1 MIDKFSCGFI
11 NSVYDFNDY
20 TLNELICKLAQKMD
34 EVITQSNES
43 FNYLDWLK
51 GQGLSDEVIKIM
63 MEWKEDGTLEN
74 IINENIFN
82 GLNTKID
89 NFKTEV
95 NTEID
100 NFQTDVNN
108 KVDTFKN
115 EVNNNFDTMETEFNN
130 KVNESIS
137 NIETTKQELN
147 NKFNEQQTKL
157 NNIIKKIDK
166 FSEIHYINTNADELS
181 ILIKCMNGETVLIDC
196 GETFSANKIKER
208 LDNLKVTEINHF
220 IVTHFHSDHAG
231 SYETI
236 LNNYTIDNVYYKP
249 ITWTM
254 SQKEIGWLTPN
265 IYNGFVSKVEQLG
278 IQSHVLNQDMTITIN
293 EYEKI
298 KLMNTS
304 PYPYTDKSAVTNY
317 DVYDYNYES
326 LMCYYTNG
334 TTKVLFQAD
343 CPSKVAYSNY
353 GTNINNVDHLQITHH
368 GGGDV
373 LKKEW
378 TQSIRPKTGFYTNKK
393 FNTVEHY
400 KAYTMTKLYSY
411 DYTTTNSG
419 CILVTPGSLTPTVSM
434 LEQTL
439 GNRFIEIEK
448 DLWVYVDS
456 SGNLVENGFV
466 ENDGKKYIM
475 KDWYLALPSADGWY
489 YGIPE
494 QAYALNNGGSIKCN
508 QWVKTNNYN
517 YYVDD
522 RGVFIK
528 NGYYRVGTTLVNFD
542 ENGHATNLE

>member
-1 MIDKFSCGFI
+1 MIDKFSRGFI
-11 NSVYDFNDY
+11 NSVYDFNDF

-51 GQGLSDEVIKIM
+51 GEGLSDEVIKIM
-63 MEWKEDGTLEN
+63 LEWKENGTLETL
-74 IINENIFN
+74 INENIFN

-89 NFKTEV
+89 NF
-95 NTEID
+95 
-100 NFQTDVNN
+100 QSDVNN

-130 KVNESIS
+130 RVNESIS

-278 IQSHVLNQDMTITIN
+278 IEKHVLNQDTTITIN

-304 PYPYTDKSAVTNY
+304 PYPYSDKSAVTNY
-317 DVYDYNYES
+317 NVYDYNYES

-334 TTKVLFQAD
+334 TTKVLFQGD
-343 CPSKVAYSNY
+343 CPSKVAYDNY
-353 GTNINNVDHLQITHH
+353 GSNIKNLDHLQITHH

-378 TQSIRPKTGFYTNKK
+378 TQSIRAKTGFYTNNT

-411 DYTTTNSG
+411 DYNTTNSG
-419 CILVTPGSLTPTVSM
+419 CILVTSGSLTPTVSM
-434 LEQTL
+434 IEQTL
-439 GNRFIEIEK
+439 GDRFINIEGN
-448 DLWVYVDS
+448 LWVYVNS
-456 SGNLVENGFV
+456 AGNLVENGIV
-466 ENDGKKYIM
+466 ENNGKKYIM
-475 KDWYLALPSADGWY
+475 KDWYMALPSADGWY
-489 YGIPE
+489 YGIE
-494 QAYALNNGGSIKCN
+494 SQAYALNNGGSIKCN
-508 QWVKTNNYN
+508 QWVTTNGNN
-517 YYVDD
+517 YYVNDQ
-522 RGVFIK
+522 GIFIK
-528 NGYYRVGTTLVNFD
+528 NGIYRVGTTNITFD

>member
-1 MIDKFSCGFI
+1 MIDKLSHGFI
-11 NSVYDFNDY
+11 NSVYHFNDY

-34 EVITQSNES
+34 EVITQANES

-63 MEWKEDGTLEN
+63 LEWKEDGTLETL
-74 IINENIFN
+74 INENIFN
-82 GLNTKID
+82 GLNTK
-89 NFKTEV
+89 
-95 NTEID
+95 ID

-130 KVNESIS
+130 RVNESIS

-147 NKFNEQQTKL
+147 DKFNKQQTKL
-157 NNIIKKIDK
+157 ENIVKKIDK

-236 LNNYTIDNVYYKP
+236 LNNYTVNNVYYKP

-265 IYNGFVSKVEQLG
+265 IYNGFVAKVEQLG
-278 IQSHVLNQDMTITIN
+278 IQKHVLNQDMTITIN

-304 PYPYTDKSAVTNY
+304 PYPYTDKSATTNY

-334 TTKVLFQAD
+334 TTKVLFQSD
-343 CPSKVAYSNY
+343 CPSKVAYENY
-353 GTNINNVDHLQITHH
+353 GTNIKSVDHLQITHH

-378 TQSIRPKTGFYTNKK
+378 TQSIRAKTGFYTNNT

-411 DYTTTNSG
+411 DFNTTNSG
-419 CILVTPGSLTPTVSM
+419 CILVTSGSLTPTVSM
-434 LEQTL
+434 IEQTL
-439 GNRFIEIEK
+439 GDRFINIEGN
-448 DLWVYVDS
+448 LWVYVNS
-456 SGNLVENGFV
+456 AGNLVENGIV
-466 ENDGKKYIM
+466 ENNGKKYIM
-475 KDWYLALPSADGWY
+475 KDWYMALPSADGWY
-489 YGIPE
+489 YGIE
-494 QAYALNNGGSIKCN
+494 SQAYALNNGGSIKCN
-508 QWVKTNNYN
+508 QWVTTNGNN
-517 YYVDD
+517 YYVNDQ
-522 RGVFIK
+522 GIFIK
-528 NGYYRVGTTLVNFD
+528 NGIYRVGTTNITFD

>member
-11 NSVYDFNDY
+11 NSVYDFNDF

-51 GQGLSDEVIKIM
+51 GQGLSDEVINTLQA
-63 MEWKEDGTLEN
+63 WKDDGTLEN

-82 GLNTKID
+82 NLNTKID
-89 NFKTEV
+89 NF
-95 NTEID
+95 
-100 NFQTDVNN
+100 QADVNN

-130 KVNESIS
+130 RVNESIS

-147 NKFNEQQTKL
+147 DKFNKQQTKL
-157 NNIIKKIDK
+157 ENIVKKIDK

-220 IVTHFHSDHAG
+220 IITHFHSDHAG

-236 LNNYTIDNVYYKP
+236 FNNYTVNNVYYKP

-278 IQSHVLNQDMTITIN
+278 IQKHVLNQDMTININ

-304 PYPYTDKSAVTNY
+304 SYPYTDKSATTNY

-334 TTKVLFQAD
+334 TTKVLFQGD

-353 GTNINNVDHLQITHH
+353 GTNIKNIDHLQITHH

-378 TQSIRPKTGFYTNKK
+378 TQSIRAKTGFYTNNT

-411 DYTTTNSG
+411 DYNTTNSG
-419 CILVTPGSLTPTVSM
+419 CILVTSGSLTPTVSM
-434 LEQTL
+434 IEQTL
-439 GNRFIEIEK
+439 GDRFINMEG
-448 DLWVYVDS
+448 DLWVYVNS
-456 SGNLVENGFV
+456 AGNLVENGIV
-466 ENDGKKYIM
+466 ENNGKKYII
-475 KDWYLALPSADGWY
+475 KNWYMALPSSDGWY
-489 YGIPE
+489 YGIE
-494 QAYALNNGGSIKCN
+494 AQAYALNNGGSIKCN

-517 YYVDD
+517 YYVNDQ
-522 RGVFIK
+522 GIFIK
-528 NGYYRVGTTLVNFD
+528 NGIYKVGTTDVTFD
-542 ENGHATNLE
+542 ENGHANI

>member
-1 MIDKFSCGFI
+1 MIDKFSRGFI
-11 NSVYDFNDY
+11 NTVYDFNDF
-20 TLNELICKLAQKMD
+20 TINELLCKLAQKMD

-51 GQGLSDEVIKIM
+51 GQGLSDEVIKILS
-63 MEWKEDGTLEN
+63 EWKEDGTLETL
-74 IINENIFN
+74 INQNIFN

-100 NFQTDVNN
+100 
-108 KVDTFKN
+108 TFKN

-130 KVNESIS
+130 RVNESIS

-147 NKFNEQQTKL
+147 DKFNKQQTKL
-157 NNIIKKIDK
+157 ENIVKKIDK

-220 IVTHFHSDHAG
+220 IITHFHSDHAG

-236 LNNYTIDNVYYKP
+236 FNNYTVDNVYYKP

-265 IYNGFVSKVEQLG
+265 IYNGFVAKVEQLG
-278 IQSHVLNQDMTITIN
+278 IQKHVLNQDTTITIN

-304 PYPYTDKSAVTNY
+304 PYPYSDKSATTNY
-317 DVYDYNYES
+317 NVYDYNYES

-334 TTKVLFQAD
+334 TTKVLFQGD
-343 CPSKVAYSNY
+343 CPSKVAYDNY
-353 GTNINNVDHLQITHH
+353 GTNIKSLDHLQITHH

-378 TQSIRPKTGFYTNKK
+378 TQSIRPKTGFYTNNT

-411 DYTTTNSG
+411 DYNTTNSG
-419 CILVTPGSLTPTVSM
+419 CILVTSGSLTPTVSM
-434 LEQTL
+434 IEQTL
-439 GNRFIEIEK
+439 GDRFINMEGN
-448 DLWVYVDS
+448 LWVYVNS
-456 SGNLVENGFV
+456 AGNLVENGIV
-466 ENDGKKYIM
+466 ENNGKKYIM
-475 KDWYLALPSADGWY
+475 KDWYMALPSADGWY
-489 YGIPE
+489 YGIE
-494 QAYALNNGGSIKCN
+494 SQAYALNNGGSIKCN
-508 QWVKTNNYN
+508 QWVTTSGNN
-517 YYVDD
+517 YYVNDQ
-522 RGVFIK
+522 GIFIK

>member
-1 MIDKFSCGFI
+1 MIDKFSHGFI

-51 GQGLSDEVIKIM
+51 GQGLSDEVIKILS
-63 MEWKEDGTLEN
+63 EWKEDGTLETL
-74 IINENIFN
+74 INENIFN
-82 GLNTKID
+82 GLNTK
-89 NFKTEV
+89 
-95 NTEID
+95 ID

-157 NNIIKKIDK
+157 ENIVKKIDK

-278 IQSHVLNQDMTITIN
+278 IQSHVLNQDMTININ

-304 PYPYTDKSAVTNY
+304 PYPYSDKSATTNY
-317 DVYDYNYES
+317 NVYDYNYES

-334 TTKVLFQAD
+334 TTKVLFQGD
-343 CPSKVAYSNY
+343 CPSKVAYENY
-353 GTNINNVDHLQITHH
+353 GSNIKNLDHLQITHH

-378 TQSIRPKTGFYTNKK
+378 TQSIRAKTGFYTNTK

-411 DYTTTNSG
+411 DYNTTNSG
-419 CILVTPGSLTPTVSM
+419 CILVTSGSLTPTVSM
-434 LEQTL
+434 IEQTL
-439 GNRFIEIEK
+439 GNRFIEMET

-456 SGNLVENGFV
+456 AGNLVENGIV
-466 ENDGKKYIM
+466 ENNGKKYIM
-475 KDWYLALPSADGWY
+475 KDYYLALPSADGWY
-489 YGIPE
+489 YGIENQP
-494 QAYALNNGGSIKCN
+494 YALNNGGSIKCN

-517 YYVDD
+517 YYVNDQ
-522 RGVFIK
+522 GLFIT
-528 NGYYRVGTTLVNFD
+528 NGLYRVGTTLVSFD

>member
-1 MIDKFSCGFI
+1 MIDKFSHGFI

-20 TLNELICKLAQKMD
+20 TLNELLCKLAQKMD

-51 GQGLSDEVIKIM
+51 GQGLSDTVINTLLA
-63 MEWKEDGTLEN
+63 WKDDGTLDT
-74 IINENIFN
+74 IINSNVFN
-82 GLNTKID
+82 ELNTK
-89 NFKTEV
+89 
-95 NTEID
+95 ID

-130 KVNESIS
+130 RVNESIS

-147 NKFNEQQTKL
+147 DKFNKQQTKL
-157 NNIIKKIDK
+157 ENIVKKIDK

-196 GETFSANKIKER
+196 GETFSANKIKNR

-220 IVTHFHSDHAG
+220 IITHFHSDHAG

-236 LNNYTIDNVYYKP
+236 FNNYTVNNVYYKP

-265 IYNGFVSKVEQLG
+265 IYNGFVAKVEQVG
-278 IQSHVLNQDMTITIN
+278 VQSHVLNQDMTITIN

-304 PYPYTDKSAVTNY
+304 PYPYTDKSATTDY
-317 DVYDYNYES
+317 SVYDYNYEC

-334 TTKVLFQAD
+334 TTKVLFQGD
-343 CPSKVAYSNY
+343 CPSKVAYENY
-353 GTNINNVDHLQITHH
+353 GSNIKSLDHLQITHH

-378 TQSIRPKTGFYTNKK
+378 TQSIRAKTGFYTNNT

-400 KAYTMTKLYSY
+400 KAYTLTKLYSY
-411 DYTTTNSG
+411 DFNTTNSG
-419 CILVTPGSLTPTVSM
+419 CILVTSGSLTPTVSM
-434 LEQTL
+434 IEQTL
-439 GNRFIEIEK
+439 GDRFINMEGN
-448 DLWVYVDS
+448 LWVYVNS
-456 SGNLVENGFV
+456 AGNLVENGIV
-466 ENDGKKYIM
+466 ENNGKKYII
-475 KDWYLALPSADGWY
+475 KDWYMALPSADGWY
-489 YGIPE
+489 YGIE
-494 QAYALNNGGSIKCN
+494 NQAYALNNGGSIKCN
-508 QWVKTNNYN
+508 QWVTTNGNN
-517 YYVDD
+517 YYVNDQ
-522 RGVFIK
+522 GIFIK
-528 NGYYRVGTTLVNFD
+528 NGIYRVGTTNITFD

>member
-1 MIDKFSCGFI
+1 MIDKFSHGFI
-11 NSVYDFNDY
+11 NSVYDFNDF
-20 TLNELICKLAQKMD
+20 TLNELLCKLAQKMD
-34 EVITQSNES
+34 EVITQANES

-63 MEWKEDGTLEN
+63 LEWKEDGTLETL
-74 IINENIFN
+74 INENIFN
-82 GLNTKID
+82 GLNTK
-89 NFKTEV
+89 
-95 NTEID
+95 ID

-130 KVNESIS
+130 RVNESIS

-147 NKFNEQQTKL
+147 DKFNKQQTKL
-157 NNIIKKIDK
+157 ENIVKKIDK

-196 GETFSANKIKER
+196 GETFSANKIKNR

-220 IVTHFHSDHAG
+220 IITHFHSDHAG

-236 LNNYTIDNVYYKP
+236 FNNYTVDNVYYKP

-278 IQSHVLNQDMTITIN
+278 IQSHVLNQDMTININ

-304 PYPYTDKSAVTNY
+304 PYPYSDKSATTNY
-317 DVYDYNYES
+317 NVYDYNYES

-334 TTKVLFQAD
+334 TTKVLFQGD
-343 CPSKVAYSNY
+343 CPSKVAYENY
-353 GTNINNVDHLQITHH
+353 GNNIKNLDHLQITHH

-378 TQSIRPKTGFYTNKK
+378 TQSIRAKTGFYTNNT

-411 DYTTTNSG
+411 DYNTTNSG
-419 CILVTPGSLTPTVSM
+419 CILVTSGSLTPTVSM
-434 LEQTL
+434 IEQTL
-439 GNRFIEIEK
+439 GDRFINMEGN
-448 DLWVYVDS
+448 LWVYVNS
-456 SGNLVENGFV
+456 AGNLVENGIV
-466 ENDGKKYIM
+466 ENNGKKYII
-475 KDWYLALPSADGWY
+475 KDWYMALPSADGWY
-489 YGIPE
+489 YGIE
-494 QAYALNNGGSIKCN
+494 NQAYALNNGGSIKCN
-508 QWVKTNNYN
+508 QWVTTNGNN
-517 YYVDD
+517 YYVNDQ
-522 RGVFIK
+522 GIFIK

-542 ENGHATNLE
+542 ENGYATNLE

>member
-1 MIDKFSCGFI
+1 MIDKIPCGFI
-11 NSVYDFNDY
+11 NSVYNFNDY

-63 MEWKEDGTLEN
+63 LEWKENGTLETL
-74 IINENIFN
+74 INENIFN
-82 GLNTKID
+82 NLNTKID
-89 NFKTEV
+89 NF
-95 NTEID
+95 
-100 NFQTDVNN
+100 QADVNN

-115 EVNNNFDTMETEFNN
+115 EVNNNFDTMEAEFNN

-147 NKFNEQQTKL
+147 DKFNKQQTKL
-157 NNIIKKIDK
+157 ENIVKKIDK

-220 IVTHFHSDHAG
+220 IITHFHSDHAG

-236 LNNYTIDNVYYKP
+236 FNNYTVNNVYYKP
-249 ITWTM
+249 ITWSM

-265 IYNGFVSKVEQLG
+265 IYNGFVAKVEQLG
-278 IQSHVLNQDMTITIN
+278 IQKHVLNQDTTITIN

-298 KLMNTS
+298 KLMNAS
-304 PYPYTDKSAVTNY
+304 PYPYSDKSETTNY
-317 DVYDYNYES
+317 NVYDYNYES

-334 TTKVLFQAD
+334 TTKVLFQGD
-343 CPSKVAYSNY
+343 CPSKVAYDNY
-353 GTNINNVDHLQITHH
+353 GSNIKNLDHLQITHH

-378 TQSIRPKTGFYTNKK
+378 TQSIRAKTGFYTNNT

-411 DYTTTNSG
+411 DYNTTNSG
-419 CILVTPGSLTPTVSM
+419 CILVTSGSLTPTVSM
-434 LEQTL
+434 IEQTL
-439 GNRFIEIEK
+439 GDRFINMEGN
-448 DLWVYVDS
+448 LWV
-456 SGNLVENGFV
+456 
-466 ENDGKKYIM
+466 
-475 KDWYLALPSADGWY
+475 
-489 YGIPE
+489 
-494 QAYALNNGGSIKCN
+494 
-508 QWVKTNNYN
+508 
-517 YYVDD
+517 
-522 RGVFIK
+522 
-528 NGYYRVGTTLVNFD
+528 
-542 ENGHATNLE
+542 

>member
-1 MIDKFSCGFI
+1 MIDKFSRGFI
-11 NSVYDFNDY
+11 NTVYDFNDF

-63 MEWKEDGTLEN
+63 LEWKEDGTLETL
-74 IINENIFN
+74 INQNIFN
-82 GLNTKID
+82 GLNTK
-89 NFKTEV
+89 
-95 NTEID
+95 ID

-115 EVNNNFDTMETEFNN
+115 EVNNNFDTMEAEFNN
-130 KVNESIS
+130 RVNESIS

-147 NKFNEQQTKL
+147 DKFNKQQTKL
-157 NNIIKKIDK
+157 ENIVKKIDK

-196 GETFSANKIKER
+196 GETFSANRIKER

-220 IVTHFHSDHAG
+220 IITHFHSDHAG

-236 LNNYTIDNVYYKP
+236 FNNYTVDNVYYKP
-249 ITWTM
+249 ITWSM

-278 IQSHVLNQDMTITIN
+278 IQKHVLNQDTTITIN

-304 PYPYTDKSAVTNY
+304 PYPYSDKSATTNY
-317 DVYDYNYES
+317 NVYDYNYES

-334 TTKVLFQAD
+334 TTKVLFQGD
-343 CPSKVAYSNY
+343 CPSQVAYENY
-353 GTNINNVDHLQITHH
+353 GSNIKSLDHLQITHH

-378 TQSIRPKTGFYTNKK
+378 TQSIRAKTGFYTNNT

-411 DYTTTNSG
+411 DYNTTNSG
-419 CILVTPGSLTPTVSM
+419 CILVTSGSLTPTVSM
-434 LEQTL
+434 IEQTL
-439 GNRFIEIEK
+439 GDRFINMEGN
-448 DLWVYVDS
+448 LWVYVNS
-456 SGNLVENGFV
+456 AGNLVENGIV
-466 ENDGKKYIM
+466 ENNGKKYII
-475 KDWYLALPSADGWY
+475 KNWYMALPSADGWY
-489 YGIPE
+489 YGIE
-494 QAYALNNGGSIKCN
+494 TQAYALNNGGSIKCN
-508 QWVKTNNYN
+508 QWVTTNGNN
-517 YYVDD
+517 YYVNDQ
-522 RGVFIK
+522 GIFIK

>member
-1 MIDKFSCGFI
+1 MIDKLPCGFI
-11 NSVYDFNDY
+11 NSVYGFNDY

-43 FNYLDWLK
+43 FSYLDWLK
-51 GQGLSDEVIKIM
+51 EQGLSDEVIKIM
-63 MEWKEDGTLEN
+63 LEWKEDGTLETL
-74 IINENIFN
+74 INQNIFN

-89 NFKTEV
+89 NFQNE
-95 NTEID
+95 
-100 NFQTDVNN
+100 VNN
-108 KVDTFKN
+108 KVDSFKN

-130 KVNESIS
+130 RVNESIS

-236 LNNYTIDNVYYKP
+236 FNNYTVDNVYYKP
-249 ITWTM
+249 ITWSM

-265 IYNGFVSKVEQLG
+265 IYNGFVAKVEQLG
-278 IQSHVLNQDMTITIN
+278 IQKHVLNQDTTITIN

-304 PYPYTDKSAVTNY
+304 PYPYSDKSATTNY
-317 DVYDYNYES
+317 NVYDYNYES

-334 TTKVLFQAD
+334 TTKVLFQGD
-343 CPSKVAYSNY
+343 CPSKVAYDNY
-353 GTNINNVDHLQITHH
+353 GSNIKNLDHLQITHH

-378 TQSIRPKTGFYTNKK
+378 TQSIRAKTGFYTNNT

-400 KAYTMTKLYSY
+400 KAYTITKLYSY
-411 DYTTTNSG
+411 DFNTSNSG
-419 CILVTPGSLTPTVSM
+419 CILVTPGSLTPTVTM
-434 LEQTL
+434 IEQTL
-439 GNRFIEIEK
+439 GDRFINMEGN
-448 DLWVYVDS
+448 LWVYVNS
-456 SGNLVENGFV
+456 AGNLVENGII
-466 ENDGKKYIM
+466 ENNGKKYII
-475 KDWYLALPSADGWY
+475 KDYYMALPSADGWY
-489 YGIPE
+489 YGIE
-494 QAYALNNGGSIKCN
+494 NQAYALNNGGSIKCN
-508 QWVKTNNYN
+508 QWVTTSGNN
-517 YYVDD
+517 YYVNDQ
-522 RGVFIK
+522 GIFIK
-528 NGYYRVGTTLVNFD
+528 NGIYRVGTTNITFD

>member
-11 NSVYDFNDY
+11 NSVYDFNDF

-51 GQGLSDEVIKIM
+51 GEGLSDEVIKIM
-63 MEWKEDGTLEN
+63 LEWKENGTLETL
-74 IINENIFN
+74 INENIFN
-82 GLNTKID
+82 ELNTK
-89 NFKTEV
+89 
-95 NTEID
+95 ID

-130 KVNESIS
+130 RVNESIS

-278 IQSHVLNQDMTITIN
+278 IEKHVLNQDTTITIN

-304 PYPYTDKSAVTNY
+304 PYPYSDKSAVTNY
-317 DVYDYNYES
+317 NVYDYNYES

-334 TTKVLFQAD
+334 TTKVLFQGD
-343 CPSKVAYSNY
+343 CPSKVAYDNY
-353 GTNINNVDHLQITHH
+353 GSNIKSLDHLQITHH

-378 TQSIRPKTGFYTNKK
+378 TQSIRAKTGFYTNNT

-411 DYTTTNSG
+411 DYNTTNSG
-419 CILVTPGSLTPTVSM
+419 CILVTSGSLTPTVSM
-434 LEQTL
+434 IEQTL
-439 GNRFIEIEK
+439 GDRFINMEGN
-448 DLWVYVDS
+448 LWVYVNS
-456 SGNLVENGFV
+456 AGNLVENGIV
-466 ENDGKKYIM
+466 ENNGKKYIM
-475 KDWYLALPSADGWY
+475 KDWYMALPSADGWY
-489 YGIPE
+489 YGIE
-494 QAYALNNGGSIKCN
+494 SQAYALNNGGSIKCN
-508 QWVKTNNYN
+508 QWVTTNGNN
-517 YYVDD
+517 YYVNDQ
-522 RGVFIK
+522 GIFIK
-528 NGYYRVGTTLVNFD
+528 NGIYRVGTTNITFD